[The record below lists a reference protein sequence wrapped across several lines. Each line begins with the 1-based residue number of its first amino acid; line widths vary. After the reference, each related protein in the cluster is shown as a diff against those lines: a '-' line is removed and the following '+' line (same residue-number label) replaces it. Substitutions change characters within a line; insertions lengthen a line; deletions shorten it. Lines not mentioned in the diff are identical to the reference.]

1 MDYVVARVMGDDS
14 SGAAT
19 SLSIIQLKPQPINNI
34 RNNVHEKLITSPKS
48 PPKSNYTISNNN
60 VLNIDSK

>member
-1 MDYVVARVMGDDS
+1 MGDDS

-19 SLSIIQLKPQPINNI
+19 SLSTIQLKPRPINNI

-48 PPKSNYTISNNN
+48 PPKSNHTISNNN